1 MSLLSEAKLR
11 AMAEIDIAA
20 GTARLRYI
28 TVTHGQDQIYTEK
41 TNEAIDFITNKYP
54 SDLSA
59 FPFIAAEV
67 DATGLQPQ
75 IVATIILQK
84 RSEWIVK
91 MAAIE
96 KLRRKGKIDIQAAP
110 GIKIINEVKQQYTEE
125 LNSL

>member
-1 MSLLSEAKLR
+1 
-11 AMAEIDIAA
+11 MAEIDIAA